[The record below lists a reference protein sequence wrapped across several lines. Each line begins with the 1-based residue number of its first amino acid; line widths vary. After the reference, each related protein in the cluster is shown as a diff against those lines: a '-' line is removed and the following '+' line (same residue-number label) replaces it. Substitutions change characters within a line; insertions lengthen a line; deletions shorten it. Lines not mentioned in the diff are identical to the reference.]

1 MMRTEFTVVR
11 TITLANG
18 VRLEIAEKGPRGG
31 TPIVMLHGITDSR
44 HSFDPV
50 WDHLPNDWHA
60 IAVSQRGHGASDK
73 RPERYSTPDFAADI
87 ALLAQ
92 VLDLPPMVVVG
103 HSMGSSVALQLAGD
117 RPDVVHAVVGIGTF
131 ARYRDKADLR
141 AYLDTEVAALQDP
154 VPDAVA
160 REFQVST
167 LAHPIDEA
175 MLEVMVRESR
185 KVPARV
191 WRAAFD
197 GLLEDRFCTGIPTI
211 QAPVLLLWGS
221 ATVMRC
227 AATRT
232 SCAPRCPTHAWWRT
246 KRPATRCTGS
256 NRSDSC
262 AISRR
267 SWRRSTRLA
276 STPLRAPPPDGASD
290 PQRSQPIMTIQDSLG
305 HPVSGASARRST
317 TTSTPAHELRCF
329 IGDPLAPVGRAL
341 AEAPDMTMAHVL
353 RA

>member
-1 MMRTEFTVVR
+1 MMRTELTVVR
-11 TITLANG
+11 TVTLANG

-50 WDHLPNDWHA
+50 WDHLPSDWHA

-87 ALLAQ
+87 AQLAHL
-92 VLDLPPMVVVG
+92 LDLPPMVVVG
-103 HSMGSSVALQLAGD
+103 HSMGSSVALQLAAD
-117 RPDVVHAVVGIGTF
+117 RPDLVHAVVGIGTF

-141 AYLDTEVAALQDP
+141 AFLDTEVAALQDP
-154 VPDAVA
+154 VPDAIA

-197 GLLEDRFCTGIPTI
+197 GLLEDRFCAGIPTI
-211 QAPVLLLWGS
+211 QSPVLLLWGN
-221 ATVMRC
+221 ADC
-227 AATRT
+227 YAL
-232 SCAPRCPTHAWWRT
+232 
-246 KRPATRCTGS
+246 
-256 NRSDSC
+256 RSDQDFLRT
-262 AISRR
+262 ALPDV
-267 SWRRSTRLA
+267 RLVVYEETGHA
-276 STPLRAPPPDGASD
+276 LHWEQ
-290 PQRSQPIMTIQDSLG
+290 PQRFVRDLAAFVATLDTVGL
-305 HPVSGASARRST
+305 
-317 TTSTPAHELRCF
+317 TPAS
-329 IGDPLAPVGRAL
+329 RAT
-341 AEAPDMTMAHVL
+341 A
-353 RA
+353 